1 MEPFNSYVTSTF
13 DNSLVFAEQDVTIQT
28 ESLEELYLP
37 VYKISQEP
45 PEFYSYPLFTSTLAM
60 NARNMTQK
68 PSEYG
73 FWCSDIDDSFSSD
86 NGILVGTDVVSIM
99 NSCGSYLCRE
109 AALSPF
115 PLIASYSSQHFEDNY
130 FSRDASSTTF
140 ATSPTI
146 DTNNLSASD
155 FLPNVQQRKTSP
167 LVESCIDIDSRLESS
182 SVENNSFNTEDLIDL
197 HSFCLNIESFD
208 LATLLNHSTNL
219 EFISPSEIFSPSDIP
234 ANSSASSSFT
244 IASDIS
250 YPTTDSDSPSPHTIQ
265 LPQKRVR
272 PEEFFS
278 MKENVDEEEESN
290 TKRRR
295 IMN

>member
-13 DNSLVFAEQDVTIQT
+13 DNSLVFAEQDVTIQND
-28 ESLEELYLP
+28 SLEELYLP
-37 VYKISQEP
+37 VYNISQEP

-60 NARNMTQK
+60 NARNVTQK

-73 FWCSDIDDSFSSD
+73 FWCSDIGDSFSSD
-86 NGILVGTDVVSIM
+86 NGILVGTNVFSIV

-109 AALSPF
+109 AALPPF
-115 PLIASYSSQHFEDNY
+115 PLITSYSSQHFEDNY
-130 FSRDASSTTF
+130 FSRDASLTTF

-155 FLPNVQQRKTSP
+155 FLPNVQQRKISGSP
-167 LVESCIDIDSRLESS
+167 LVDSCFDIDSRLESS
-182 SVENNSFNTEDLIDL
+182 SVENDSFNTEDIIDP
-197 HSFCLNIESFD
+197 HTFCLNIESFD

-250 YPTTDSDSPSPHTIQ
+250 YPTTDSDSPSPHKIQ
-265 LPQKRVR
+265 LPQKRAH

-278 MKENVDEEEESN
+278 VKENVDEEEGSK

-295 IMN
+295 L